1 VDPACI
7 VNKNIGNIYTGS
19 VFASLLSVVCGY
31 GNNLIGKRIFMFSYG
46 SGSMAS
52 MYRFVCQAV
61 CVSKPR
67 LFCCVLFMNIL
78 CLVGRE
84 MPADSKFTLENMKE
98 TVKVFD
104 RLQSRKSCCFEE
116 FTNAL
121 ALRAEKYGQVGVF
134 IKGLLDTVW

>member
-61 CVSKPR
+61 CVFKPR
-67 LFCCVLFMNIL
+67 LFLL
-78 CLVGRE
+78 CSLYAYSQFGR
-84 MPADSKFTLENMKE
+84 P
-98 TVKVFD
+98 
-104 RLQSRKSCCFEE
+104 R
-116 FTNAL
+116 NAG
-121 ALRAEKYGQVGVF
+121 RQ
-134 IKGLLDTVW
+134 